1 MWIFNTIRMGKTSHY
16 VTESTLG
23 IMKVIVDT
31 SALGQ
36 TETIITW
43 LKTWSI
49 KFAHFNVFVKVWS
62 VSRRRHIHRL
72 KVSRAVFPAHRMV
85 LAACTDYFYGM
96 FTNEMKETSQE
107 VIELR
112 DESVSSETLK
122 QIIEYIYSRYLHKN
136 RENVF
141 QVLAAADN
149 LQVTSV
155 LQACCDDGE
164 GDVRGKCFNLTL
176 IFAGNAIFAQL
187 PKSMA

>member
-1 MWIFNTIRMGKTSHY
+1 
-16 VTESTLG
+16 
-23 IMKVIVDT
+23 
-31 SALGQ
+31 
-36 TETIITW
+36 
-43 LKTWSI
+43 
-49 KFAHFNVFVKVWS
+49 
-62 VSRRRHIHRL
+62 
-72 KVSRAVFPAHRMV
+72 MV

-155 LQACCDDGE
+155 LQACCDFLKRE
-164 GDVRGKCFNLTL
+164 VL
-176 IFAGNAIFAQL
+176 
-187 PKSMA
+187 